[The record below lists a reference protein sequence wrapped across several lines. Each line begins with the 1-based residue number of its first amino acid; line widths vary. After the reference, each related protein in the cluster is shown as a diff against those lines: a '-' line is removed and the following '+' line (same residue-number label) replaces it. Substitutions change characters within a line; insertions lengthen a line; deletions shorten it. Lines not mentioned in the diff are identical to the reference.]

1 MYVYNI
7 SFVASFMVYRITK
20 LVNKLDFRIPFK
32 FYILGDVKPADEFVK
47 LSDDR
52 ILGLFHIIVL
62 KLELAV
68 VI

>member
-1 MYVYNI
+1 
-7 SFVASFMVYRITK
+7 MVYRIPK
-20 LVNKLDFRIPFK
+20 LVNKLDDFRIPLK

-52 ILGLFHIIVL
+52 ILGFFSHTVVL
-62 KLELAV
+62 RLELAV

>member
-1 MYVYNI
+1 
-7 SFVASFMVYRITK
+7 MVYRIPK

-52 ILGLFHIIVL
+52 ILGFFSHTVVL
-62 KLELAV
+62 RLELAV